1 MGNELNRKQILDLFE
16 DQLFISYE
24 DYCKK
29 HELPPDY
36 KGLITYIIDQ
46 ELIHPSVIQKY
57 TVLKE
62 FNARCLGDRG
72 QKTQT
77 VEALADRF
85 NLSSRTIWSILKSH
99 VKKWSGLTGDLVKT
113 DNKLRGAFG
122 LFYHVAISICGLS
135 ARGALI
141 WKG

>member
-24 DYCKK
+24 DYCNK

-99 VKKWSGLTGDLVKT
+99 VKK
-113 DNKLRGAFG
+113 
-122 LFYHVAISICGLS
+122 
-135 ARGALI
+135 
-141 WKG
+141 

>member
-1 MGNELNRKQILDLFE
+1 MKNELNRKQILDLFE
-16 DQLFISYE
+16 EQLFVSYE

-29 HELPPDY
+29 HNMRPDHR
-36 KGLITYIIDQ
+36 GLITYIIDQ
-46 ELIHPSVIQKY
+46 ELINPSVIQKY

-62 FNARCLGDRG
+62 FNARCPADRG

-99 VKKWSGLTGDLVKT
+99 VKK
-113 DNKLRGAFG
+113 
-122 LFYHVAISICGLS
+122 
-135 ARGALI
+135 
-141 WKG
+141 